1 MLHPE
6 PADDGVD
13 EGDDED
19 DHGGRVVEDVGT
31 LLVLIL
37 IDIESPEDEEEQT
50 KKDLD
55 EERAKVGN
63 S

>member
-50 KKDLD
+50 KKDL
-55 EERAKVGN
+55 
-63 S
+63 